1 MRLSAIT
8 LDNSPSLLPLSPAI
22 RSNGFVFVSGQGST
36 NEEGEIVADTFA
48 GEMRR
53 SLANVAK
60 ILTSAG
66 LDFSDVVQVRSYVR
80 DPSDLAEYN
89 VVYREFFQA
98 TYPAR
103 TTLTGC
109 LPDSLKFEIDVVA
122 VVRS

>member
-1 MRLSAIT
+1 MPR
-8 LDNSPSLLPLSPAI
+8 
-22 RSNGFVFVSGQGST
+22 R
-36 NEEGEIVADTFA
+36 DTFA

-53 SLANVAK
+53 SLANVAN